1 MNEIIIRP
9 AETGEASYV
18 SYFNM
23 MLYRDQHDD
32 KTAQLRWFAVE
43 KDYRGHGVG
52 SKLMRAAKEFCL
64 KHGYSKV
71 YLGTIDF
78 LTDARRLYA
87 KFGFELTSTWIN
99 HDWGQHPISEERWD
113 LKEWK

>member
-9 AETGEASYV
+9 AEMGEASYV

-32 KTAQLRWFAVE
+32 ETAQLRWFAVD

-52 SKLMRAAKEFCL
+52 SKLMRAAKEFCQT
-64 KHGYSKV
+64 V
-71 YLGTIDF
+71 NIIDP
-78 LTDARRLYA
+78 TLYA
-87 KFGFELTSTWIN
+87 FATGRRRARACSS
-99 HDWGQHPISEERWD
+99 G
-113 LKEWK
+113 